1 MMNVHMPA
9 IEKRVVPE
17 LDARL
22 KKVPKP
28 LTAHATLVT
37 LVEEMAERHDLALAL
52 QQVTSDGLTRTTFR
66 DLKQGVDA
74 TAARLAALGVSKGDR
89 VVLAAQSHPDW
100 AIAYFGIVRAGATVV
115 PIDPGLDAR
124 AWAAIL
130 AESEARAVVWDDAVT
145 AREEVAASSPSLLAL
160 DLRLIT
166 QVPLRSVEVPLEA
179 PLVAPAVTV
188 EPGDVASL
196 IYTSGTT
203 ARPKGVMLT
212 HANFTS
218 LVAALAPI
226 FPLARG
232 DAALS
237 VLPLHHT
244 FEFTCGLLLP
254 LSRGARVVYV
264 GERTGDGIA
273 EGLRAA
279 RATAMVG
286 VPALWQLLERRILQ
300 QVDAR
305 GPVARAAFDA
315 AAEANRWLSANLG
328 IDAGRVLFGAVH
340 GRLGGHMKWLI
351 SGGAAL
357 PRETQELFFGL
368 GLRLTQG
375 YGLTEAAPV
384 LTVTRPGKRL
394 EAGVGHPVPG
404 VELRIEGASDQGIG
418 EVVARG
424 ANVMVGYTD
433 AEATRE
439 AIDAEGWLHTGDV
452 GRIDKKGRLEILGR
466 LKDVVIAPNGEN
478 MYPDDIERR
487 LGTVP
492 HVAELAVV
500 GVELRGG
507 ERLACLAVPA
517 AGEDRDVRNES
528 ARAALRAAIEGLP
541 PSQRP
546 AILHLYEAALPRTAT
561 RKVKRDEVRA
571 ILTRLAAASAR
582 PENGAGATSP
592 ARAAIAAVCGMDVHG
607 ISAHATLHRELGF
620 DSLL

>member
-130 AESEARAVVWDDAVT
+130 AESEARGVVCDDAVT
-145 AREEVAASSPSLLAL
+145 AREEVVASSPSLLAL
-160 DLRLIT
+160 DLRSIT
-166 QVPLRSVEVPLEA
+166 QVPLPSVEVPLEA

-203 ARPKGVMLT
+203 PRPTGALLT

-226 FPLARG
+226 SPLSRG

-254 LSRGARVVYV
+254 LSRGARVVYLDELT
-264 GERTGDGIA
+264 GESIGK
-273 EGLRAA
+273 GLQASRAS
-279 RATAMVG
+279 AMVG

-305 GPVARAAFDA
+305 GPLARTAFDVA
-315 AAEANRWLSANLG
+315 GEVNRWLASNVG
-328 IDAGRVLFGAVH
+328 IDVGGVLFGAVH
-340 GRLGGHMKWLI
+340 AKMGGHVKWLI

-357 PRETQELFFGL
+357 PRETQERFAAIGL
-368 GLRLTQG
+368 KLTEG

-384 LTVTRPGKRL
+384 LTVARPSKRL
-394 EAGVGHPVPG
+394 EPGVGKPVPG
-404 VELRIEGASDQGIG
+404 AELRIDHPDDRGIG
-418 EVVARG
+418 EVGARG
-424 ANVMVGYTD
+424 PKVMIGYTD
-433 AEATRE
+433 ADATKRT
-439 AIDAEGWLHTGDV
+439 IDAEGWLHTGDL
-452 GRIDKKGRLEILGR
+452 GRFDRKGRLEIVGR
-466 LKDVVIAPNGEN
+466 LKDVVITSTGEN
-478 MYPDDIERR
+478 VYPDDVEKR
-487 LGTVP
+487 LGEVP
-492 HVAELAVV
+492 GVTELAVV
-500 GVELRGG
+500 GVDVRGS
-507 ERLACLAVPA
+507 ERLGCLAVA
-517 AGEDRDVRNES
+517 KEDRDA
-528 ARAALRAAIEGLP
+528 ARTALRGAIDQLP
-541 PSQRP
+541 FGQRP
-546 AILHLYEAALPRTAT
+546 AIVHLYE
-561 RKVKRDEVRA
+561 
-571 ILTRLAAASAR
+571 
-582 PENGAGATSP
+582 
-592 ARAAIAAVCGMDVHG
+592 
-607 ISAHATLHRELGF
+607 
-620 DSLL
+620 